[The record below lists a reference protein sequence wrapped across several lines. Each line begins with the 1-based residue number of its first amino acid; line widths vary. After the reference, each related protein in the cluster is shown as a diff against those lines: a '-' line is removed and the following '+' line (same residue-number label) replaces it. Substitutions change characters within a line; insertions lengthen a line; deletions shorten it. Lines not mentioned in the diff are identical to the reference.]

1 MASPDH
7 LEDLRR
13 RVQSDPTSIA
23 FAQLAEE
30 QRRIGQLTEAVAT
43 CRTGLATHP
52 GFMSAR
58 VTLGRALL
66 ALGQLDDAA
75 AELRTAVAANGEN
88 LAAVRALADTLRQ
101 QGHASEALTRYE
113 VALRL
118 APNDPDLDRIVR
130 RLRSEA
136 DTANPGLDPVAASRR
151 AAATVAALEKWMGA
165 IDAARAKRRA

>member
-1 MASPDH
+1 MASSDH
-7 LEDLRR
+7 LADLRR

-30 QRRIGQLTEAVAT
+30 QRRLGQLADAVAT

-66 ALGQLDDAA
+66 ALGQLDDAS
-75 AELRTAVAANGEN
+75 AELHTAVAANGEN

-101 QGHASEALTRYE
+101 QGRTSDALTRYE
-113 VALRL
+113 TALRL

-130 RLRSEA
+130 KLRSES

-151 AAATVAALEKWMGA
+151 AAATVAALEKWMEA
-165 IDAARAKRRA
+165 IDATRTKRRA